1 MKDKGSS
8 PKLFVQY
15 VLENMFWGT
24 GVVQD
29 EEMRGGLYSH
39 LSSRKIMSKI
49 KTKQ

>member
-15 VLENMFWGT
+15 VLENMCWGT

-29 EEMRGGLYSH
+29 EEVGGGCILIYQVE
-39 LSSRKIMSKI
+39 R
-49 KTKQ
+49 